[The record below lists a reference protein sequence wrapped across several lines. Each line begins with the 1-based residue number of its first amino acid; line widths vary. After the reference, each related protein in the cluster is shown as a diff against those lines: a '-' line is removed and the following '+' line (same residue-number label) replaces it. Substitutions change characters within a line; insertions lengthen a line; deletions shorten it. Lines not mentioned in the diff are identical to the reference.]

1 MSEELLRINDEVL
14 HGVDMYGIATG
25 VGFRYAS
32 LIESTQWN
40 DWQRWDLVPLALR
53 VCSSC
58 SGTMGSLEA
67 VKAFKAQ
74 GVDFDEQL
82 TKSIEEYHGDT
93 WYGMIRNVGAE
104 YTVILENL
112 EPDHATVQRCMFEV
126 MRVYAGRVSSSKAN
140 HQRAY
145 RIPREF
151 RDGVAKYA
159 KKAMRAF
166 LRNGVD
172 LQERDV
178 NGQTPLVFAINMEE
192 GAYTSVATILEE
204 GGPPVFGG
212 DEFFIHAL
220 SKGDLNILKLLV
232 RRKADVN
239 MDSAVEGTVIHAAAS
254 KAVET
259 RDMAYLKIFQAK
271 GRERRARGGG
281 WTLEGP
287 VEDLTPTEY
296 IQKKYGGDVTRADA
310 LQDAV
315 QMLRKFRG

>member
-1 MSEELLRINDEVL
+1 MKKELLRISDEVL
-14 HGVDMYGIATG
+14 HGVLGYGKVAG
-25 VGFRYAS
+25 VGFRYIP
-32 LIESTQWN
+32 LIESTQWGE
-40 DWQRWDLVPLALR
+40 DQEWLLVRLALR

-58 SGTMGSLEA
+58 SGTMGSLEV
-67 VKAFKAQ
+67 VKALKAQ
-74 GVDFDEQL
+74 GVDFDETL
-82 TKSIEEYHGDT
+82 TQSIGECGDA
-93 WYGMIRNVGAE
+93 WGGMIRDVGAT

-126 MRVYAGRVSSSKAN
+126 MRVYAERVSSSKAS

-151 RDGVAKYA
+151 RDDVAKYA
-159 KKAMRAF
+159 KKAMRAL

-204 GGPPVFGG
+204 GGPPVFCG

-259 RDMAYLKIFQAK
+259 REMAYLKIFQAK

-281 WTLEGP
+281 WTLEGA

-310 LQDAV
+310 LQNAV